1 MRIQTEQLFNKTLI
15 FLESVVCYG
24 KLERCFIR
32 QAYFDVL
39 VESINYCRAKKGM
52 ELFVYCF
59 TISGQDRV
67 SLKLNSIICG

>member
-39 VESINYCRAKKGM
+39 GDKLLQGKKKDGVGCK
-52 ELFVYCF
+52 LFHDF
-59 TISGQDRV
+59 RTRQSK
-67 SLKLNSIICG
+67 S